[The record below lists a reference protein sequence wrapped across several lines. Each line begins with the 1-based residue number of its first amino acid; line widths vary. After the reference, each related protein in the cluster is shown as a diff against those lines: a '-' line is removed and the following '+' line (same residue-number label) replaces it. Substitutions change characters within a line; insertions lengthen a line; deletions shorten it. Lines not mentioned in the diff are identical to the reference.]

1 MLSFSSKKKT
11 AVRPR
16 LSCDAMQRGAICWQV
31 ILEDSNQNTDCYL
44 GASIDTIVLIEE
56 HSRQIV
62 FVTPCVSV
70 LGWHAQTNRYALD
83 SSIEQSCT
91 PTNSPCFSQFEIVL
105 SSGRVYH
112 DPRAR

>member
-44 GASIDTIVLIEE
+44 GVSVDTIVLIEE

-70 LGWHAQTNRYALD
+70 LGWHAQTNRCVAPSIPLHSTRIAHMNFLD
-83 SSIEQSCT
+83 
-91 PTNSPCFSQFEIVL
+91 
-105 SSGRVYH
+105 
-112 DPRAR
+112 D